1 MSKPHNT
8 MKTLQ
13 FNLALFSFVCLLLTS
28 CASEDD
34 GIYFEKFNDTEVD
47 YSEIELE
54 ILDLV
59 NEYRVSKSLA
69 PLDKMNFIS
78 TVAESHTT
86 YMAEIG
92 KVNHDNFTDR
102 HQKLVK
108 NADAKTVGENVGYG
122 FNSAEGVVRAW
133 LNSDTHRAIIEK
145 KHYTHFGISTRQNNE
160 GRNYFTQIFIER
172 N

>member
-1 MSKPHNT
+1 LKTILYYQIVITLLCTLLSSCSK
-8 MKTLQ
+8 
-13 FNLALFSFVCLLLTS
+13 
-28 CASEDD
+28 EDD
-34 GIYFEKFNDTEVD
+34 GIYFETFNETEVN

-54 ILDLV
+54 IFGLV
-59 NEYRVSKSLA
+59 NDYRVSKNLTPLA
-69 PLDKMNFIS
+69 KMNVIS

-86 YMAEIG
+86 YMAKIG
-92 KVNHDNFTDR
+92 KVNHDNFSER

-122 FNSAEGVVRAW
+122 FNSAEGVVKAW
-133 LNSDTHRAIIEK
+133 LNSDAHRAIIEK
-145 KHYTHFGISTRQNNE
+145 EHYTHFGISTRQNSE